1 MLNNPHSR
9 KYLRPHVDLRY
20 LIAPFTDTDASE
32 EEVAS
37 KCLRSKRVLVLIL
50 RSYVGVS
57 MISADDLGL
66 PTLVRMLR
74 DVKVPKQIQQ
84 ILLDTF
90 SEVFEPVF
98 ARVKRSR
105 IASSSGSS
113 GCRVVSINSK
123 DGVDDANDNAVD
135 NSAGTLSRINTI
147 EVVEEEKKTKTV
159 AFSTPNHSS
168 GSKSNNAG
176 NSTSA
181 SAPTS
186 KSTPKT
192 PRSKSIFQSIFGSS
206 KKDED
211 DEKGISEAKKKRGM
225 SRCYFKKK

>member
-84 ILLDTF
+84 ILLDTI

-147 EVVEEEKKTKTV
+147 EVEEEKKTKTV
-159 AFSTPNHSS
+159 AFSTPNHGSS
-168 GSKSNNAG
+168 SKNNAG
-176 NSTSA
+176 NSTNA

-206 KKDED
+206 KKDE
-211 DEKGISEAKKKRGM
+211 EERGISEAKKKRGM
-225 SRCYFKKK
+225 SRC